1 MAKRALFGAL
11 DMSCAGAPR
20 LPNSPATPG
29 DKLLMTLTRRVRRL
43 LRLGGRPLPHDP
55 EFDPVFYLAQHPD
68 LKSLKTDE
76 ALHEHFVLSGRAEGR
91 PGNVAQYYAALQAE
105 FGPLPADF
113 DPVDYREMHA
123 DVCLAYPHP
132 WEAARHYLIAG
143 RREKRE
149 YAPFDADLYRSLYF
163 PDTVITDYE
172 LSLDYKQNG
181 RAAGRLGSWRRYLEA
196 SGLGA
201 AWVFALKV
209 D

>member
-55 EFDPVFYLAQHPD
+55 EFD
-68 LKSLKTDE
+68 
-76 ALHEHFVLSGRAEGR
+76 
-91 PGNVAQYYAALQAE
+91 
-105 FGPLPADF
+105 PLPADF